1 MGGHLMVEPFQ
12 LIVTNNELTHALL
25 FPQKRNIVG
34 SKTGYQKG
42 EDDEGVYI
50 TLTEDHW
57 IHQSDD
63 EVSNDSEQLDFVY
76 RNEDHYGGDGG
87 DGRDNCPN
95 DVVNGADIQGKCRN
109 FKDLNL
115 A

>member
-1 MGGHLMVEPFQ
+1 MPF
-12 LIVTNNELTHALL
+12 
-25 FPQKRNIVG
+25 FSKKRNIVG

-63 EVSNDSEQLDFVY
+63 VLSDDTEQLDFVY

-87 DGRDNCPN
+87 DSRDSDPN
-95 DVVNGADIQGKCRN
+95 EVVNEADIQGKCKK
-109 FKDLNL
+109 FKDSNH